1 MQSLRSPKALFAIGA
16 LLILVGIAFF
26 AGKPSPYLRS
36 AMLGGNY
43 LVSHMHEDGSF
54 VYEYDPVKDEES
66 DSYNILRHAGTTYA
80 LLELYEATNDARY
93 LKSAEN
99 ALTYLRA
106 SIVPCPVYRDAFC
119 VLEGNE
125 IKLGGNGLALLALTK
140 HMELTDSRD
149 DLATAEGIARFI
161 TAIQA
166 NNGEFL
172 FYKMDAKG
180 VPDSDF
186 VSEYYPGEA
195 MFALARLSEL
205 TNETAWMT
213 TAHNGADWI
222 INVRDKN
229 VATNGLPHDH
239 WMLYALNE
247 LYTDEQKP
255 DYLEHT
261 KRLVNAIVSSQH
273 KGLTGEQKEWNGGY
287 YNPPRS
293 TPTATRNE
301 GLGAAYE
308 IFMRSGDVAYA
319 HITKDSMER
328 GIEFTLR
335 TQFTSQKVREIGAP
349 RETVGGFHEGLDDY
363 DIRIDYV
370 QHNISALLAF
380 DRIENGK

>member
-1 MQSLRSPKALFAIGA
+1 MNKKNFP
-16 LLILVGIAFF
+16 LILAAAGIILIVMASLFF
-26 AGKPSPYLRS
+26 GGSKYLT
-36 AMLGGNY
+36 AAKLGGEY
-43 LVSHMHEDGSF
+43 LASHMHEDGSF

-80 LLELYEATNDARY
+80 LLELYEATNDTKY
-93 LKSAEN
+93 LKSAER
-99 ALTYLRA
+99 ALHYLRE
-106 SIVPCPVYRDAFC
+106 SIIPCPVYKDASC
-119 VLEGNE
+119 VIEGNE
-125 IKLGGNGLALLALTK
+125 IKLGGNGLALLAFTK
-140 HMELTDSRD
+140 YMSVTDSRD

-166 NNGEFL
+166 KNGEFL

-195 MFALARLSEL
+195 MFGLARLSEL
-205 TNETAWMT
+205 TNDATWMSA
-213 TAHNGADWI
+213 AHKGADWI

-229 VATNGLPHDH
+229 IATNDLPHDH

-247 LYTDEQKP
+247 LYADEQKP

-261 KRLVNAIVSSQH
+261 KRLVNAIVSIQH
-273 KGLTGEQKEWNGGY
+273 KGLTGEQEDWNGGY

-301 GLGAAYE
+301 GLGAAYK
-308 IFMRSGDVAYA
+308 IFMRSGDLAYA
-319 HITKDSMER
+319 MITKDAMKA
-328 GIEFTLR
+328 GIDFTLR

-349 RETVGGFHEGLDDY
+349 RETIGGFHETLDEY

-380 DRIENGK
+380 DRIENQK